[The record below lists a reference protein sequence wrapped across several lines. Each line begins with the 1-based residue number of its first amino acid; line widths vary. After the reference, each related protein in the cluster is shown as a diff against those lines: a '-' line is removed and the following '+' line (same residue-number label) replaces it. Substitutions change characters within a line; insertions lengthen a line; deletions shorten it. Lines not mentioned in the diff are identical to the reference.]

1 MMRSLLVFIESI
13 ILVVLAI
20 LLIVLLGYICY
31 HTMDIKSITVVF
43 AMAGI
48 LILATGVY
56 YVKQAFIAQYENNI
70 ERDRENKEQLKK
82 EKVLRAVEQLER
94 DVYQSIEN
102 HNSYKDKIN
111 ALSPNKNTIFQ
122 LSVLIKKMYLIH
134 TEVYEKS
141 LEGQHLVSLSDASGE
156 DELYGNNPIP
166 ATKELRSFVLSK
178 VFETILCFNPIQKRS
193 IKNHINTNVTN
204 DRGEKNSK
212 ESIRKLTLQVP
223 ATFGLDFSA
232 FIELYHYHIYSRKL
246 LASKGF
252 ADEASLKVLDFSFS
266 SDGASI
272 EESVKEFDYD
282 ASFQMATRFLSSD
295 MFSGAYDSAV
305 FENMLLD
312 LPPNLFAQ
320 ISPFLRNLYTIS
332 KSIANFNAIQDT
344 HELLAFQQK
353 CFDKLRA
360 QLDEHDQLFLF
371 YASFTPYA
379 GKFEKNHSLNKEQ
392 LKNFPIEGLVPKEKV
407 SLSILHEFE
416 LVRNIT
422 MFKHELLQGFREEF
436 DVCTA

>member
-1 MMRSLLVFIESI
+1 MRSLLVFIESI

-56 YVKQAFIAQYENNI
+56 YVKQAFTVQYENSI
-70 ERDRENKEQLKK
+70 ARDREYEERFKE
-82 EKVLRAVEQLER
+82 EKILRAMEHLER
-94 DVYQSIEN
+94 DVYQSIEI
-102 HNSYKDKIN
+102 HNTYKATIN
-111 ALSPNKNTIFQ
+111 ALSPSKNTIFQ
-122 LSVLIKKMYLIH
+122 LSVLVQKMYLIH
-134 TEVYEKS
+134 IGVYEKS
-141 LEGQHLVSLSDASGE
+141 LEGQHLASLSDASGE
-156 DELYGNNPIP
+156 DELYENKTTPV
-166 ATKELRSFVLSK
+166 TKELRSFVLSK

-193 IKNHINTNVTN
+193 IENHIDVNVSK
-204 DRGEKNSK
+204 DRGEKNS
-212 ESIRKLTLQVP
+212 EASIPKLTLQVP
-223 ATFGLDFSA
+223 ATFGLDFST
-232 FIELYHYHIYSRKL
+232 FIEMYHYHIYSRKL

-252 ADEASLKVLDFSFS
+252 THETSLKVLDYSFS
-266 SDGASI
+266 SNPESI

-282 ASFQMATRFLSSD
+282 ASFQMTTRFLSSD
-295 MFSGAYDSAV
+295 LFSGTYDSNL
-305 FENMLLD
+305 FEHMLLD
-312 LPPNLFAQ
+312 LPPNLSAQ

-379 GKFEKNHSLNKEQ
+379 GNFEKNHSLNKEQ

-422 MFKHELLQGFREEF
+422 MFKHDLLQGFREEF